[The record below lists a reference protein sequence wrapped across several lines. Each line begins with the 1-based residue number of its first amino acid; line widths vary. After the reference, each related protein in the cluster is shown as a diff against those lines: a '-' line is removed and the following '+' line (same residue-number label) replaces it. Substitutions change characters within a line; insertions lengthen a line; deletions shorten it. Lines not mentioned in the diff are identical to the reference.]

1 MRVLLDNNLSERLIA
16 ILAEQSWDVIHVRGL
31 GLQDAD
37 DEVVMETARQDER
50 ILISADTDFG
60 ALLSASHTVAPS
72 VVLVRRVSG
81 RRVEDL
87 AAILLANLP
96 GLEADLAKGAIVA
109 IGEESIRVRSL
120 PIA

>member
-1 MRVLLDNNLSERLIA
+1 MRVLLDNNLSERLIP
-16 ILAEQSWDVIHVRGL
+16 ILAEQSWDVTHVRAL
-31 GLQDAD
+31 GLRDAD
-37 DEVVMETARQDER
+37 DEVVMETARQDDR

-60 ALLSASHTVAPS
+60 ALLATSHAATPS

-109 IGEESIRVRSL
+109 IGEDSLRVRSL
-120 PIA
+120 PIG